1 MSLQGRVA
9 IVTGAAQGIGRAI
22 AETLAEAGADIVVA
36 DLDPARSKD
45 AVSAVEKFGRKALN
59 VKVNVADPNDTKA
72 MAEQVLKEWGKIDI
86 LVNNAGITRDGL
98 LLRMKEE
105 DWNLVL
111 QVNLNGTFNCTKA
124 VLQPMTKQRYGRI
137 VNIAS
142 IVGVMGNVGQANYA
156 ASKAAVIG
164 FSKTVA
170 REYASR
176 NVTVNAVAPGFIDT
190 AMTQGLSAE
199 VKETLQ
205 KQIPLARLGT
215 PADIADAVRFLVS
228 EEAAYIT
235 GHVLHVNGGM
245 LMSYA
250 ACRGR
255 LPAANMRAP
264 TRSGRRISS
273 LWLQ

>member
-22 AETLAEAGADIVVA
+22 AEALAQAGADIVVA
-36 DLDPARSKD
+36 DLDPSRSKD
-45 AVSAVEKFGRKALN
+45 TVAAVEQLGRKALN
-59 VKVNVADPNDTKA
+59 VKVNVADATDTKA
-72 MAEQVLKEWGKIDI
+72 MVDQVLKEWGKVDI

-111 QVNLNGTFNCTKA
+111 QVNLNGTFNCIKA
-124 VLQPMTKQRYGRI
+124 VLLSMTKQRYGRI

-164 FSKTVA
+164 LTKTVA

-176 NVTVNAVAPGFIDT
+176 SVTVNAVAPGFIDT

-199 VKETLQ
+199 VKDQLQ
-205 KQIPLARLGT
+205 KQIPLGRLGT
-215 PADIADAVRFLVS
+215 PADIGAAVRFLVS
-228 EEAAYIT
+228 DDAAYIT

-245 LMSYA
+245 LMV
-250 ACRGR
+250 
-255 LPAANMRAP
+255 
-264 TRSGRRISS
+264 
-273 LWLQ
+273 

>member
-1 MSLQGRVA
+1 MSLQGRTA

-22 AETLAEAGADIVVA
+22 AECLAQAGADVGVA
-36 DLDPARSKD
+36 DLDPGRSVETV
-45 AVSAVEKFGRKALN
+45 ASVEKLGRKALN
-59 VKVNVADPNDTKA
+59 IKVNVADVNETKA
-72 MAEQVLKEWGKIDI
+72 MVEQVLKTWGKVDI

-111 QVNLNGTFNCTKA
+111 QINLNGTFNCTKS

-142 IVGVMGNVGQANYA
+142 IVGVIGNAGQANYS

-164 FSKTVA
+164 FTKTVG

-190 AMTQGLSAE
+190 AMTHGLPAD
-199 VKETLQ
+199 VKDTLL
-205 KQIPLARLGT
+205 KQIPLGRLGT
-215 PADIADAVRFLVS
+215 PADVAAAVRFLVS
-228 EEAAYIT
+228 EYAAYIT

-245 LMSYA
+245 LMV
-250 ACRGR
+250 
-255 LPAANMRAP
+255 
-264 TRSGRRISS
+264 
-273 LWLQ
+273 

>member
-1 MSLQGRVA
+1 MSLQGQTA

-22 AETLAEAGADIVVA
+22 AECLAQAGADIAVV
-36 DLDPARSKD
+36 DLDPGRSVETV
-45 AVSAVEKFGRKALN
+45 ASVEKLGRKALN
-59 VKVNVADPNDTKA
+59 LKVNVADANETKA
-72 MAEQVLKEWGKIDI
+72 MVEQVLKTWGKVDI

-111 QVNLNGTFNCTKA
+111 QINLNGTFNCTKA

-142 IVGVMGNVGQANYA
+142 IVGVIGNAGQANYS

-164 FSKTVA
+164 FTKTVG

-190 AMTQGLSAE
+190 AMTHGLPVD
-199 VKETLQ
+199 VKDTLL
-205 KQIPLARLGT
+205 KQIPLGRLGT
-215 PADIADAVRFLVS
+215 PADVAAAVRFLVS
-228 EEAAYIT
+228 EDAAYIT

-245 LMSYA
+245 LMV
-250 ACRGR
+250 
-255 LPAANMRAP
+255 
-264 TRSGRRISS
+264 
-273 LWLQ
+273 

>member
-1 MSLQGRVA
+1 MSLQGKTA

-22 AETLAEAGADIVVA
+22 AECLAQAGADIAVA
-36 DLDPARSKD
+36 DLDPGRSVETV
-45 AVSAVEKFGRKALN
+45 ASVEKLGRKALN
-59 VKVNVADPNDTKA
+59 IKVNVADATETKA
-72 MAEQVLKEWGKIDI
+72 MVEQVMKAWGKVDI

-111 QVNLNGTFNCTKA
+111 QINLNGTFNCTKA

-142 IVGVMGNVGQANYA
+142 IVGVIGNAGQANYS

-164 FSKTVA
+164 FTKTVG

-190 AMTQGLSAE
+190 AMTHGLPVE
-199 VKETLQ
+199 VKDTLL
-205 KQIPLARLGT
+205 KQIPLGRLGT
-215 PADIADAVRFLVS
+215 PADIAAAVRFLVS
-228 EEAAYIT
+228 EDAAYIT

-245 LMSYA
+245 LMV
-250 ACRGR
+250 
-255 LPAANMRAP
+255 
-264 TRSGRRISS
+264 
-273 LWLQ
+273 

>member
-1 MSLQGRVA
+1 MSLQGKTA

-22 AETLAEAGADIVVA
+22 AECLAQAGADIAVA
-36 DLDPARSKD
+36 DLDPGRS
-45 AVSAVEKFGRKALN
+45 VETVASVQKLGRKALN
-59 VKVNVADPNDTKA
+59 IKVNVADANETKA
-72 MAEQVLKEWGKIDI
+72 MVEQVLKDWGKVDI

-111 QVNLNGTFNCTKA
+111 QINLNGTFNCTKA

-142 IVGVMGNVGQANYA
+142 IVGVIGNAGQANYS

-164 FSKTVA
+164 FTKTVG

-190 AMTQGLSAE
+190 AMTHVLSAD
-199 VKETLQ
+199 VKETLL
-205 KQIPLARLGT
+205 KQIPLGRLGM
-215 PADIADAVRFLVS
+215 PADVAAAVRFLVS
-228 EEAAYIT
+228 EDAAYIT

-245 LMSYA
+245 LMV
-250 ACRGR
+250 
-255 LPAANMRAP
+255 
-264 TRSGRRISS
+264 
-273 LWLQ
+273 

>member
-1 MSLQGRVA
+1 MSLEGKTA

-22 AETLAEAGADIVVA
+22 AECLAQAGADIAVA
-36 DLDPARSKD
+36 DLDPGRSVETV
-45 AVSAVEKFGRKALN
+45 ASVEKLGRRALN
-59 VKVNVADPNDTKA
+59 IKVNVADTNDTKA
-72 MAEQVLKEWGKIDI
+72 MVEQVLKTWGKVDI

-111 QVNLNGTFNCTKA
+111 QINLNGTFNCTKA

-142 IVGVMGNVGQANYA
+142 IVGVIGNAGQANYS

-164 FSKTVA
+164 FTKTVG

-190 AMTQGLSAE
+190 AMTHGLPAE
-199 VKETLQ
+199 VKDTLL
-205 KQIPLARLGT
+205 KQIPLGRLGSPT
-215 PADIADAVRFLVS
+215 DVAAAVRFLVS
-228 EEAAYIT
+228 EDAAYIT

-245 LMSYA
+245 LMV
-250 ACRGR
+250 
-255 LPAANMRAP
+255 
-264 TRSGRRISS
+264 
-273 LWLQ
+273 

>member
-1 MSLQGRVA
+1 MSLAGKTA

-22 AETLAEAGADIVVA
+22 AEALAGAGADVAVA
-36 DLDPARSKD
+36 DLDQGRSQETVTAITKM
-45 AVSAVEKFGRKALN
+45 GRRALN
-59 VKVNVADPNDTKA
+59 IKVNVADWNDAKA
-72 MAEQVLKEWGKIDI
+72 MVDQVVKEWGKVDI

-124 VLQPMTKQRYGRI
+124 ALQPMTKQRYGRI

-142 IVGVMGNVGQANYA
+142 IVGVIGNAGQANYA

-164 FSKTVA
+164 LTKTVA

-176 NVTVNAVAPGFIDT
+176 AVTVNAVAPGFIDT
-190 AMTQGLSAE
+190 AMTQQLSAE
-199 VKETLQ
+199 VKEALY
-205 KQIPLARLGT
+205 KQIPLGRLGQ
-215 PADIADAVRFLVS
+215 PSDVAEAVKFLAS
-228 EEAAYIT
+228 DEAGYIT

-245 LMSYA
+245 HMA
-250 ACRGR
+250 
-255 LPAANMRAP
+255 
-264 TRSGRRISS
+264 
-273 LWLQ
+273 

>member
-1 MSLQGRVA
+1 MNGVVMSLQGKVA

-22 AETLAEAGADIVVA
+22 AEALAHAGADIVVA
-36 DLDPARSKD
+36 DLDPGRSAD
-45 AVSAVEKFGRKALN
+45 AVAMVEKIGRKALN
-59 VKVNVADPNDTKA
+59 VKVNVADANDTKA
-72 MAEQVLKEWGKIDI
+72 MAEHVMKSWGKIDI
-86 LVNNAGITRDGL
+86 LVNNAGITRDAL

-142 IVGVMGNVGQANYA
+142 IVGAMGNVGQANYA

-164 FSKTVA
+164 FTKTVA

-190 AMTQGLSAE
+190 AMTQGLPAE

-205 KQIPLARLGT
+205 KQIPLGRLGT
-215 PADIADAVRFLVS
+215 PGDIAAAVRFLVS
-228 EEAAYIT
+228 DDAAYVT
-235 GHVLHVNGGM
+235 GQVLHVNGGM
-245 LMSYA
+245 LM
-250 ACRGR
+250 
-255 LPAANMRAP
+255 P
-264 TRSGRRISS
+264 
-273 LWLQ
+273 

>member
-36 DLDPARSKD
+36 DLDPARSRD
-45 AVSAVEKFGRKALN
+45 TVAAVEKTGRKALN
-59 VKVNVADPNDTKA
+59 LKVNVADANDTKA
-72 MAEQVLKEWGKIDI
+72 MAEQVIKDWGKIDI

-111 QVNLNGTFNCTKA
+111 QVNLNGTFHCTKA

-142 IVGVMGNVGQANYA
+142 IVGAMGNVGQANYA

-164 FSKTVA
+164 FTKTVA

-190 AMTQGLSAE
+190 AMTQGLAAE
-199 VKETLQ
+199 VKEALQ

-215 PADIADAVRFLVS
+215 PADIANAVRFLVS
-228 EEAAYIT
+228 EDASYIT

-245 LMSYA
+245 LMS
-250 ACRGR
+250 
-255 LPAANMRAP
+255 
-264 TRSGRRISS
+264 
-273 LWLQ
+273 

>member
-22 AETLAEAGADIVVA
+22 AETLAETGADIVVA
-36 DLDPARSKD
+36 DLDPTRSKETVA
-45 AVSAVEKFGRKALN
+45 AVQKAGRKTLN
-59 VKVNVADPNDTKA
+59 LKVNVADANDTKA

-111 QVNLNGTFNCTKA
+111 QVNLNGTFHCTKA

-142 IVGVMGNVGQANYA
+142 IVGAMGNVGQANYA

-164 FSKTVA
+164 FTKTVA

-190 AMTQGLSAE
+190 AMTQGLAAE
-199 VKETLQ
+199 VKEALQ

-215 PADIADAVRFLVS
+215 PADIANAVRFLVS
-228 EEAAYIT
+228 EDASYIT

-245 LMSYA
+245 LMS
-250 ACRGR
+250 
-255 LPAANMRAP
+255 
-264 TRSGRRISS
+264 
-273 LWLQ
+273 

>member
-1 MSLQGRVA
+1 MSLQGKTA

-22 AETLAEAGADIVVA
+22 AECLAQAGADIAVA
-36 DLDPARSKD
+36 DLDPGRSTETVD
-45 AVSAVEKFGRKALN
+45 SVEKLGRKALN
-59 VKVNVADPNDTKA
+59 IRVNVADANDTKA
-72 MAEQVLKEWGKIDI
+72 MVEHVLKAWGNVDI

-111 QVNLNGTFNCTKA
+111 QINLNGTFNCTKA
-124 VLQPMTKQRYGRI
+124 VVQPMTKQRYGRV

-142 IVGVMGNVGQANYA
+142 IVGVIGNAGQANYS

-164 FSKTVA
+164 FTKTVG

-190 AMTQGLSAE
+190 AMTHGLPAE
-199 VKETLQ
+199 VKDTLL
-205 KQIPLARLGT
+205 KQIPLGRLGT
-215 PADIADAVRFLVS
+215 PADVAAAVRFLVS

-245 LMSYA
+245 LMV
-250 ACRGR
+250 
-255 LPAANMRAP
+255 
-264 TRSGRRISS
+264 
-273 LWLQ
+273 